1 MTTVRTTQK
10 KTTRRSL
17 IMYLRSLSDIIRN
30 RKLDKEGENME
41 YKMVVSL
48 LIGYIAALLPIWNW
62 EGKLELFTG
71 TIVLSVMSLI
81 ALIWIQEKKKAI
93 KKALTSANVRATKK
107 TTFIDSIKNMKRN
120 VKEEHIL
127 HIFREQKCSL
137 FV

>member
-17 IMYLRSLSDIIRN
+17 IMYLRSLSDITRV

-93 KKALTSANVRATKK
+93 KKALTSANVRATKR
-107 TTFIDSIKNMKRN
+107 KNNFYR
-120 VKEEHIL
+120 
-127 HIFREQKCSL
+127 
-137 FV
+137 

>member
-71 TIVLSVMSLI
+71 TIVLIVMSLI

-107 TTFIDSIKNMKRN
+107 QLS
-120 VKEEHIL
+120 
-127 HIFREQKCSL
+127 
-137 FV
+137 

>member
-10 KTTRRSL
+10 KITRRSL
-17 IMYLRSLSDIIRN
+17 IMYLRSLSDITRV

-93 KKALTSANVRATKK
+93 KKALTSANVRATKR
-107 TTFIDSIKNMKRN
+107 KNNFYR
-120 VKEEHIL
+120 
-127 HIFREQKCSL
+127 
-137 FV
+137 

>member
-17 IMYLRSLSDIIRN
+17 IMYLRSLSDITRN

-93 KKALTSANVRATKK
+93 KKPSRPPT
-107 TTFIDSIKNMKRN
+107 
-120 VKEEHIL
+120 
-127 HIFREQKCSL
+127 
-137 FV
+137 

>member
-1 MTTVRTTQK
+1 
-10 KTTRRSL
+10 
-17 IMYLRSLSDIIRN
+17 MYLRSLSDITRV

-81 ALIWIQEKKKAI
+81 TLIWIQEKKKAI
-93 KKALTSANVRATKK
+93 KKALMSANVRATKR
-107 TTFIDSIKNMKRN
+107 KNNFCK
-120 VKEEHIL
+120 
-127 HIFREQKCSL
+127 
-137 FV
+137 